1 MAFSTYH
8 LLDALFVL
16 ALFGI
21 IPALM
26 AQIKGRRT
34 FRWWLFG
41 FVLPIVAIPTIF
53 LAEDLSGK
61 KCSQCAER
69 IRRGAVRCRYCGY
82 EYRSL
87 HDDWQIY

>member
-1 MAFSTYH
+1 MVFLTSP
-8 LLDALFVL
+8 LLQTLIVL

-26 AQIKGRRT
+26 AQKKGRRT

-41 FVLPIVAIPTIF
+41 FILPVVAIPTIF
-53 LAEDLSGK
+53 LAEDLNDK

-69 IRRGAVRCRYCGY
+69 IRRGALRCRYCGY
-82 EYRSL
+82 EYRAL
-87 HDDWQIY
+87 DDNWRIY